1 MEAQLTQLL
10 ASAKQAVQA
19 FEGPLAGDVDAA
31 LSFSPDN
38 ASAQSGALR
47 AKIEESIQTLH
58 KLERLITP
66 PQVLFMDAIFAATN
80 TKVLLCA
87 HRYHLADILHEQGP
101 LPIPALAAAAGLQ
114 PAAAQQLIRYLID
127 ELGFF
132 EYTPTPSSSSSS
144 STPQPSVRNNRAS
157 HLLRTT
163 HWTTW
168 HNWVDQYATTHYSM
182 LSSLPDAIS
191 ATSTRSAAQHFYD
204 TDDSTYAIMHARGL
218 TAGFH
223 KAIGAFSVAEA
234 PGLLADYPWGEELL
248 SGAATL
254 TDIGAGQGDFVRAY
268 ANAFPKAK
276 VVAFDLPA
284 TAEIIRG
291 RFEGEEGFGGGRVQV
306 LGGDFFAE
314 DNQLP
319 KSEVYFLRLVFHNWD
334 DEKCVKILEK
344 VREAMVRRPGVSR
357 VLVVEMV
364 IRDGRLGSFARYGDI
379 RMLTMVKNK
388 ERTLDEY
395 REIARKGG
403 FEIADVITPRGC
415 LSQVLDLRPVN

>member
-1 MEAQLTQLL
+1 
-10 ASAKQAVQA
+10 
-19 FEGPLAGDVDAA
+19 
-31 LSFSPDN
+31 
-38 ASAQSGALR
+38 
-47 AKIEESIQTLH
+47 
-58 KLERLITP
+58 
-66 PQVLFMDAIFAATN
+66 
-80 TKVLLCA
+80 
-87 HRYHLADILHEQGP
+87 
-101 LPIPALAAAAGLQ
+101 
-114 PAAAQQLIRYLID
+114 
-127 ELGFF
+127 
-132 EYTPTPSSSSSS
+132 
-144 STPQPSVRNNRAS
+144 
-157 HLLRTT
+157 
-163 HWTTW
+163 
-168 HNWVDQYATTHYSM
+168 M
-182 LSSLPDAIS
+182 LSSLPDAI
-191 ATSTRSAAQHFYD
+191 AAGSTRSAAQHFYD

-248 SGAATL
+248 QGRATL
-254 TDIGAGQGDFVRAY
+254 TDVGAGQGDFVRAY
-268 ANAFPKAK
+268 AGAFPRAR

-291 RFEGEEGFGGGRVQV
+291 RFVEGGVEGFSGGEGENGRVQV

-334 DEKCVKILEK
+334 DEKCVRILEK

-364 IRDGRLGSFARYGDI
+364 IREGRLGSFARYGDI

>member
-1 MEAQLTQLL
+1 
-10 ASAKQAVQA
+10 
-19 FEGPLAGDVDAA
+19 
-31 LSFSPDN
+31 
-38 ASAQSGALR
+38 
-47 AKIEESIQTLH
+47 
-58 KLERLITP
+58 
-66 PQVLFMDAIFAATN
+66 
-80 TKVLLCA
+80 
-87 HRYHLADILHEQGP
+87 
-101 LPIPALAAAAGLQ
+101 
-114 PAAAQQLIRYLID
+114 
-127 ELGFF
+127 
-132 EYTPTPSSSSSS
+132 
-144 STPQPSVRNNRAS
+144 
-157 HLLRTT
+157 
-163 HWTTW
+163 
-168 HNWVDQYATTHYSM
+168 M
-182 LSSLPDAIS
+182 LSSLPDAI
-191 ATSTRSAAQHFYD
+191 AANSTRSAAQHFYD
-204 TDDSTYAIMHARGL
+204 TDESTYAIMHARGL

-248 SGAATL
+248 SGRATL
-254 TDIGAGQGDFVRAY
+254 TDVGAGQGDFVRAY
-268 ANAFPKAK
+268 ANAFPRAR

-291 RFEGEEGFGGGRVQV
+291 RFEKGEDGGDLASGRVEV
-306 LGGDFFAE
+306 RGGDFFAE

-344 VREAMVRRPGVSR
+344 VREAMVRRPGGVSR

-364 IRDGRLGSFARYGDI
+364 IREGRLGSFARYGDI